1 MRELLSREKE
11 SSKMR
16 QINQPTPPPKPLADF
31 VRPWAG
37 TACRHIPD
45 ESPFGVLDMR
55 FAVRARDNRWN
66 RQGEPTLY
74 LASDHRVLMAEFA
87 RNLRELRT
95 VEMRGAMLARRIFAL
110 DLTIARTLDLRDGEV
125 CAALSLTG
133 APQCFLD
140 REIARATADFLR
152 RTTAVEALVLP
163 SMAFLDQPER
173 WVMALFLEKLPV
185 GIDQVVTAVTK
196 DGILRHED

>member
-1 MRELLSREKE
+1 MRYVA
-11 SSKMR
+11 
-16 QINQPTPPPKPLADF
+16 QA
-31 VRPWAG
+31 
-37 TACRHIPD
+37 
-45 ESPFGVLDMR
+45 
-55 FAVRARDNRWN
+55 RANRWN

-74 LASDHRVLMAEFA
+74 LASDHGVLMAELA
-87 RNLRELRT
+87 RHLRELRT
-95 VEMRGAMLARRIFAL
+95 AEMRGAMLARRIFAL
-110 DLTIARTLDLRDGEV
+110 DLTIARTLDLRDPQV

-152 RTTAVEALVLP
+152 RTTAVEALLLP
-163 SMAFLDQPER
+163 SMAFLDQPDR
-173 WVMALFLEKLPV
+173 WVMTLFLEKLSS